1 MNGGEVLFHYVA
13 SPQGEIKALNQID
26 FSVLAKR
33 DCPIK
38 SLYFC
43 KNIAEI
49 SDFCRNIT
57 KMQIFDWLVP
67 YH

>member
-13 SPQGEIKALNQID
+13 SPQEEIKALNQID

-33 DCPIK
+33 DRPIK
-38 SLYFC
+38 RLYFLQ
-43 KNIAEI
+43 
-49 SDFCRNIT
+49 T
-57 KMQIFDWLVP
+57 FDWLVP